1 MSGTAA
7 GGEIKPPRSRR
18 TVREHGP
25 DPVDVHVGRR
35 LRQARL
41 LSGLSQEELG
51 DGIGVSFQAVQ
62 KYEQGENRL
71 SASRLF
77 RSAKLL
83 NQAVAFFF
91 DALGGEPT
99 GGPATAFTRDEIDLV
114 RHFRLIGSDEV
125 REHLLDVA
133 RRISELEERAA
144 ERSHPEETVEAA
156 DGKQRSRT

>member
-1 MSGTAA
+1 MMTSTSA
-7 GGEIKPPRSRR
+7 GNGSRRRHRR

-25 DPVDVHVGRR
+25 DPVDVHVGKR

-41 LSGLSQEELG
+41 LAGMSQEELG

-83 NQAVAFFF
+83 EQTVSYFFEEF
-91 DALGGEPT
+91 AGD
-99 GGPATAFTRDEIDLV
+99 GPAAGPPAFTRDEIDLV
-114 RHFRLIGSDEV
+114 RHYRQIASEDV
-125 REHLLDVA
+125 REHLLQVA
-133 RRISELEERAA
+133 KRISE
-144 ERSHPEETVEAA
+144 VESAGDA
-156 DGKQRSRT
+156 TPPGDGARG

>member
-1 MSGTAA
+1 MSTTSALGGA
-7 GGEIKPPRSRR
+7 GRRPRR

-41 LSGLSQEELG
+41 LAGLSQEELG

-77 RSAKLL
+77 RAAKLL
-83 NQAVAFFF
+83 SQTVAYFFEE
-91 DALGGEPT
+91 LEGQMVT
-99 GGPATAFTRDEIDLV
+99 GHTSFSREEIDLV
-114 RHFRLIGSDEV
+114 RHFRQIASEDV
-125 REHLLDVA
+125 RDHLLQVA
-133 RRISELEERAA
+133 KRISEVDTSANLVPSLEG
-144 ERSHPEETVEAA
+144 SH
-156 DGKQRSRT
+156 G